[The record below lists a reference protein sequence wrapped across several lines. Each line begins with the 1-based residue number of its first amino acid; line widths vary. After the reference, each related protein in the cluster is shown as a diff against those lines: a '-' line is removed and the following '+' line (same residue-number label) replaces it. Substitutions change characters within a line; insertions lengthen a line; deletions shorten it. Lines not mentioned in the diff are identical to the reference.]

1 MSVQPPSSSAPAP
14 GTRLVICEH
23 CDSVHRLEPLAAGER
38 AHCLRCG
45 ALLHRAS
52 RLDIQGLLAL
62 ACAAAVLFVVANVGP
77 ILQLSFRGLHS
88 EATLLESIVAMS
100 SGFAGPMALV
110 VAMTLFVVPLLQI
123 VLLLWVLGF
132 ALAGYRAP
140 GFATAMVTL
149 HYLRP
154 WSMIEVFVL
163 GALVAVI
170 KLAGLLHV
178 VVGVGLF
185 GMVGL
190 MVVLLVI
197 AKRDLHPLWDAVG
210 EREP

>member
-1 MSVQPPSSSAPAP
+1 MSDQSLPRTSVAA
-14 GTRLVICEH
+14 GNRLVICEH
-23 CDSVHRLEPLAAGER
+23 CDSVHRLGPLVLGER

-45 ALLHRAS
+45 ALLYRAS

-62 ACAAAVLFVVANVGP
+62 AIAAAVLFVIANVSP
-77 ILQLSFRGLHS
+77 ILQLKLSGLHS
-88 EATLLESIVAMS
+88 ESTLLGSVMAMRG
-100 SGFAGPMALV
+100 GFSEVMGLV

-123 VLLLWVLGF
+123 VLLLWVLSF
-132 ALAGYRAP
+132 AQAGHRAP
-140 GFATAMVTL
+140 GFAKAMVTL

-163 GALVAVI
+163 GTLVAMI
-170 KLAGLLHV
+170 KLIGLVHV
-178 VVGVGLF
+178 VIGAGLF

-190 MVVLLVI
+190 MVVLLII

-210 EREP
+210 ERDS